1 MGRSPIHDDADWV
14 HELVT
19 RLTDRHEADRDPSWR
34 VTDAPETY
42 IRGQLNAIVGLELVI
57 ERVEAKVKMSQN
69 QPARNR
75 AGVVAGLAAGS
86 PMDQL
91 VSERVAALNPDRG
104 STKANGRE

>member
-1 MGRSPIHDDADWV
+1 
-14 HELVT
+14 
-19 RLTDRHEADRDPSWR
+19 
-34 VTDAPETY
+34 
-42 IRGQLNAIVGLELVI
+42 
-57 ERVEAKVKMSQN
+57 MSQN